1 MPNRTSNM
9 SKDTATTQVTMTV
22 DELSETDVLFG
33 RGNTVATYPGNLK
46 FRRIVWSHRE
56 EYERAQRLGYST
68 SRRIKRDIALK
79 VIDQIS
85 KRDPPGRFVEL
96 GKKGQYIVVSRK
108 RVLVKVRQA
117 LRDSKKITPAGEAK
131 ANAVK
136 KPTIETKKRKRLAVR
151 SRKRAAASSRNK
163 KKKTTNQGKTTAI
176 TSPDTVESKPKNGI
190 RNDSSPLPSKKTP
203 AASKL
208 LYFGREYEEPSA
220 ASNDRPRHHRD
231 DLTEAEDA
239 AQPISGHIDKMFS
252 LLPPH
257 LTVFFTG
264 IFSGPSY
271 IPTSSN
277 ESERDINEIPE
288 NLVDGLCHN
297 SKCVGKIEHHLDL
310 KSPTTVFDDPM
321 SSDPP
326 QELTHSLESS
336 AYKTWKEWSSS
347 KSMDLESPTPVIGV
361 PMPASPP
368 LEPTL
373 GLHE

>member
-9 SKDTATTQVTMTV
+9 SKDAATTQATMTV

-33 RGNTVATYPGNLK
+33 RGNPVAAYPGNVK
-46 FRRIVWSHRE
+46 FRQIVRSHRE
-56 EYERAQRLGYST
+56 DYERAQRYFNE
-68 SRRIKRDIALK
+68 KRAVTLE

-85 KRDPPGRFVEL
+85 KRDPPGRFIEL
-96 GKKGQYIVVSRK
+96 GKKGKYIVVPRK
-108 RVLVKVRQA
+108 RVLVKVSQA

-131 ANAVK
+131 ANEAK
-136 KPTIETKKRKRLAVR
+136 KPSKETKKRERVAVR
-151 SRKRAAASSRNK
+151 SSERAAASSRNK
-163 KKKTTNQGKTTAI
+163 KKKTSTNQGKTTAI
-176 TSPDTVESKPKNGI
+176 TSPDTVESKPKNRL
-190 RNDSSPLPSKKTP
+190 RNDSSLVPSKKTP

-208 LYFGREYEEPSA
+208 LYFNSKYEAPSA
-220 ASNDRPRHHRD
+220 TSNDRSRHHRD

-239 AQPISGHIDKMFS
+239 AEPISGHIDKMFS

-277 ESERDINEIPE
+277 ESERDINEIPG

-321 SSDPP
+321 PSDPSL
-326 QELTHSLESS
+326 ELSHSLESS
-336 AYKTWKEWSSS
+336 AHETWKEWSSS